1 MNKYLAVALI
11 RSTAWAWPRPVPH
24 KRGPMGTR
32 LDLLPLTSEGIAEML
47 KHQTQAIQSL
57 LHRRGQMS
65 TTAIVFLVLGIVFF
79 VMVVVGAVLLALLL
93 PAVQQARAAARR
105 TQSRNNLKQIALAL
119 HNYESVYHGLP
130 LGTYSNEKLKPEERL
145 SWQAAILPFMDQS
158 ALHQSINSEEAWDD
172 ESNRNA
178 SETRIQVYL
187 NPGYPVP
194 VGVAETHYVGIAGLG
209 KDAPM
214 LPANSN
220 RAGVFAFNRK
230 TGFRDITDGLSNT
243 MMTSEASGQFG
254 SWIAGGNATIRS
266 LTTKPYINGPDG
278 IGGPYTGGCQ
288 IGLADGSV
296 RFVSENIDPVVFER
310 LATMADGQ
318 VIGEF

>member
-1 MNKYLAVALI
+1 
-11 RSTAWAWPRPVPH
+11 
-24 KRGPMGTR
+24 
-32 LDLLPLTSEGIAEML
+32 ML
-47 KHQTQAIQSL
+47 KHQTLAIQSL

-65 TTAIVFLVLGIVFF
+65 TTTIVFLVLGIVFF

-105 TQSRNNLKQIALAL
+105 TQSKNNLKQIALAL
-119 HNYESVYHGLP
+119 HNYESTYQSFPV
-130 LGTYSNEKLKPEERL
+130 GTYPNEKLKPEERL
-145 SWQAAILPFMDQS
+145 SWQAAILPFMEQS
-158 ALHQSINSEEAWDD
+158 ALHQSINFEEAWDD
-172 ESNRNA
+172 ESNMKAAEARVP
-178 SETRIQVYL
+178 VYI
-187 NPGYPVP
+187 NPGYPAAP
-194 VGVAETHYVGIAGLG
+194 VGAAETHYVGIAGLG

-220 RAGVFAFNRK
+220 RAGVFAYNRK
-230 TGFRDITDGLSNT
+230 TSFRDITDGMSNT

-296 RFVSENIDPVVFER
+296 RFVSENIDPVVFEH
-310 LATMADGQ
+310 LSTMADGN
-318 VIGEF
+318 VIGEY

>member
-1 MNKYLAVALI
+1 
-11 RSTAWAWPRPVPH
+11 
-24 KRGPMGTR
+24 
-32 LDLLPLTSEGIAEML
+32 ML
-47 KHQTQAIQSL
+47 RHQNLAIQSL

-79 VMVVVGAVLLALLL
+79 VMVIVGAVLLALLL
-93 PAVQQARAAARR
+93 PAVQQAREGARR
-105 TQSRNNLKQIALAL
+105 TQSKNNLKQIALAL
-119 HNYESVYHGLP
+119 HNFHDVYQGFP
-130 LGTYSNEKLKPEERL
+130 AGTYPNEKLKPEERL
-145 SWQAAILPFMDQS
+145 SWQAAILPFVEQS
-158 ALHQSINSEEAWDD
+158 ALHQSINFDEAWDD
-172 ESNRNA
+172 ESNQKAAEIRVP
-178 SETRIQVYL
+178 VYM
-187 NPGYPVP
+187 NPGYPAAS
-194 VGVAETHYVGIAGLG
+194 VGTAETHYVGIAGLG

-230 TGFRDITDGLSNT
+230 TSFRDITDGTSNT

-296 RFVSENIDPVVFER
+296 RFVSENIDPVIFER
-310 LATMADGQ
+310 LSTMADGNE
-318 VIGEF
+318 IGEY